1 MFPQPNRGKS
11 SLFSG
16 SIPTS
21 QKQKR
26 YALKDISWHQGTIK
40 YLLFLSCLVISITNL
55 YPAAAHQVEVAGD
68 VGGTLH
74 VEPNDNPR
82 AGEPS
87 QVWFALT
94 RRGGR
99 VIPLSQC
106 NCQLAVY
113 AEPYAAKE
121 PPLLEPQLESVTAER
136 YKGIP
141 GAEVVF
147 PKPGIYELQLNG
159 KPVSGGRFKPFKFK
173 FEVTVAG
180 GGSTENTRNLRDVNG
195 DLVDGESQKFPIW
208 AIALPIFAF
217 IAILVVV
224 LQSMRGSGE

>member
-1 MFPQPNRGKS
+1 MSPQPNRGKS

-21 QKQKR
+21 QKQR
-26 YALKDISWHQGTIK
+26 SYLLKGIFWNQGTIK
-40 YLLFLSCLVISITNL
+40 YLLFLSFLVIPIANL
-55 YPAAAHQVEVAGD
+55 DPALAHKVEISGD

-74 VEPNDNPR
+74 IEPNDNPR

-87 QVWFALT
+87 QAWFALT

-113 AEPYAAKE
+113 AQPYAAGE
-121 PPLLEPQLESVTAER
+121 PPLLEPQLEPVAAER
-136 YKGIP
+136 YQGIP
-141 GAEVVF
+141 GADITF
-147 PKPGIYELQLNG
+147 PKPGIYQLQLNG
-159 KPVSGGRFKPFKFK
+159 KPISGARFKPFQFK

-180 GGSTENTRNLRDVNG
+180 GSTQNTRNLRDVNG
-195 DLVDGESQKFPIW
+195 DLVEGGSQQLPFW
-208 AIALPIFAF
+208 AIALPILGF
-217 IAILVVV
+217 IGILVVV
-224 LQSMRGSGE
+224 LRSMKGSGE